1 MEVTMNTPLEIF
13 TARARMTSILVL
25 ALATVPAITA
35 PASAA
40 PVGFQATGG
49 YYTQNDD
56 VFLGAGARLKLAT
69 VTLIPN
75 AEWLFESNANVY
87 TLNIDGTLNVLPMA
101 VATGYVGGGL
111 GFFTSKPD
119 HGSSNTDTVFNLIA
133 GAGLNQLPLKPFAQL
148 KWLMGTGNNPVA
160 FTIGA
165 RF

>member
-1 MEVTMNTPLEIF
+1 MNSSLGIS
-13 TARARMTSILVL
+13 ARRARMMAVFAL
-25 ALATVPAITA
+25 ALAAALVITA
-35 PASAA
+35 SASAA

-49 YYTQNDD
+49 YYTESDD
-56 VFLGAGARLKLAT
+56 TFLGAGARFKLAT

-119 HGSSNTDTVFNLIA
+119 HGSSNTDTVLNLIA
-133 GAGLNQLPLKPFAQL
+133 GAGFNEFPFKPFAQL
-148 KWLMGTGNNPVA
+148 KWLIGTGNNPVA
-160 FTIGA
+160 FMIGA

>member
-1 MEVTMNTPLEIF
+1 MNSRFRISSTLART
-13 TARARMTSILVL
+13 TAILVL
-25 ALATVPAITA
+25 ALAGVPGLAVS
-35 PASAA
+35 ASAA

-56 VFLGAGARLKLAT
+56 VFLGAGARIKLAT

-87 TLNIDGTLNVLPMA
+87 TLNVDGTLNVLPMG

-133 GAGLNQLPLKPFAQL
+133 GAGLNELPLKPFAQL
-148 KWLMGTGNNPVA
+148 KWLLGTGNNPLAV
-160 FTIGA
+160 TIGA